1 MKKHLVIITD
11 KENKKLQEI
20 KKELRLAN
28 VNLTFKRLIN
38 EFKIKER

>member
-28 VNLTFKRLIN
+28 VNLTFKRLVN